1 VNDLLLD
8 IAIRELGVREQGG
21 NNRGP
26 KIREYQA
33 ATWLQPGAWPWCAAF
48 VDWSI
53 MRWLDN
59 HLVRDW
65 LKLSKE
71 QAAEF
76 RPQTAGA
83 WDLVNWARKQSG
95 RVSILT
101 EGAKANPGD
110 IIIFDFSH
118 VGIVERDKGDSFLTI
133 EGNTNQAGARDS
145 ESGDGVWRKTRERS
159 LARNLLRI
167 HPLI

>member
-1 VNDLLLD
+1 MNDLLLD

-21 NNRGP
+21 NNKGP
-26 KIREYQA
+26 RIREYQA
-33 ATWLQPGAWPWCAAF
+33 ATWLAPDPWPWCAAF
-48 VDWSI
+48 VDWCV

-59 HLVRDW
+59 YLVRDW
-65 LKLSKE
+65 LKLSQE
-71 QAAEF
+71 SAAEF
-76 RPQTAGA
+76 RPRTAGA
-83 WDLVNWARKQSG
+83 WDLANWARQQSP

-101 EGAKANPGD
+101 ETAKANPGD

-118 VGIVERDKGDSFLTI
+118 VGIVERDQGKQFLTI

-167 HPLI
+167 HPPL